1 MKRKKLILF
10 SLLCIYLPLNSAL
23 QKTSTNSE
31 ILDNNFKWSVIGAG
45 PAGIAA
51 VTVLLETGLAPQ
63 DIIWID
69 PVFNVGHLS
78 AYPEVPAN
86 TSALD
91 FINYFQSSKYFKV
104 AHKYCNKLLEHGC
117 EPYLKDVIIPLQ
129 SITYCLKSLVVSKL
143 GYVTNL
149 TKKDDYWHIVVNG
162 QEIYKTE
169 QVILATGSYPAKLN
183 YDSAKNIPV
192 EIALNKD
199 SLAGLVD
206 LNDTVVVFGGSH
218 SAVLV
223 LKFLTE
229 IGVKNI
235 INVYKNDLVFCN
247 FSYDPPLHQG
257 SGLKGVA
264 ARWAKKHLVNPT
276 NLVKRIKLEDFD
288 EKLLESVD
296 KIIYAIGYKPN
307 LIDGID
313 VTNFQSV
320 QMSSGLFGMGIAFPE
335 VFVDQFGNRENL
347 IGIDS
352 FMDYARK
359 VIPNLVHKRSYFKTN
374 LPSLKIRQ
382 ISFH

>member
-1 MKRKKLILF
+1 MKQKNLILF
-10 SLLCIYLPLNSAL
+10 SLLYIYLPISASAEIQTINSA
-23 QKTSTNSE
+23 KIN
-31 ILDNNFKWSVIGAG
+31 NNFKWSVIGAG

-51 VTVLLETGLAPQ
+51 LTVLMESSISCD
-63 DIIWID
+63 DILWID
-69 PVFNVGHLS
+69 PAFNVGHLS

-117 EPYLKDVIIPLQ
+117 EPHLKDVIIPLQ
-129 SITYCLKSLVVSKL
+129 SITYFLKSLVISKL

-149 TKKDDYWHIVVNG
+149 VKKDNFWHIAVNG
-162 QEIYKTE
+162 QESYKAE

-183 YDSAKNIPV
+183 YDPAKNIPV

-235 INVYKNDLVFCN
+235 INVYKNDLVFCD

-264 ARWAKKHLVNPT
+264 ARWAKKHLVNPA
-276 NLVKRIKLEDFD
+276 NLIKRIKLENFD
-288 EKLLESVD
+288 EKMLASVD

-313 VTNFQSV
+313 VNNFQAG
-320 QMSSGLFGMGIAFPE
+320 QLASGLFGMGIAFPE
-335 VFVDQFGNRENL
+335 VFVDQFGNHENL
-347 IGIDS
+347 IGLDS

-359 VIPNLVHKRSYFKTN
+359 VIPDLVHKRSYLKRNFVN
-374 LPSLKIRQ
+374 LKIQQ
-382 ISFH
+382 IFF

>member
-1 MKRKKLILF
+1 MRRKNLILF
-10 SLLCIYLPLNSAL
+10 SLLCLYFPLIAEVS
-23 QKTSTNSE
+23 TISTNSDK
-31 ILDNNFKWSVIGAG
+31 LNNYFKWAVIGAG

-63 DIIWID
+63 DILWID

-117 EPYLKDVIIPLQ
+117 EPHLKDVIVPLQ
-129 SITYCLKSLVVSKL
+129 SITHCLKSLVISQL

-149 TKKDDYWHIVVNG
+149 TKKDDYWHIIVNG
-162 QEIYKTE
+162 QKINKTE

-199 SLAGLVD
+199 SLAGLVN
-206 LNDTVVVFGGSH
+206 LTDTVVVFGGSH

-235 INVYKNDLVFCN
+235 INVYKNDLVFCD

-257 SGLKGVA
+257 SGLKGLA
-264 ARWAKKHLVNPT
+264 ARWAKKNLVNEAK
-276 NLVKRIKLEDFD
+276 LVKRIKLEDFD

-313 VTNFQSV
+313 VIDFQAG
-320 QMSSGLFGMGIAFPE
+320 QLASGLFGMGIAFPE

-347 IGIDS
+347 IGLDS

-359 VIPNLVHKRSYFKTN
+359 LIPNLVNKRSFLNRDLDYFK
-374 LPSLKIRQ
+374 IMQ
-382 ISFH
+382 ISF